1 MLSNDTKATAVTI
14 TETEFYVANV
24 ILSYYNNTKLL
35 QKLKSGFTGT
45 INWNKY
51 ESKVSIQVPNT
62 LN

>member
-51 ESKVSIQVPNT
+51 
-62 LN
+62 